1 MNDSHTWARRYRK
14 IFLFL
19 LRFKWCRQKWI
30 CISVYLFTASFVYKN
45 TRATYSH
52 HISTRKSTKKI
63 NAVHERS
70 LRIIRND
77 YESLYPLLL
86 EEVHQTTFHQRYI
99 NSLMTKVYKYLNG
112 HSPDI
117 MNDIFKLRDDTCN
130 LRNFHIFQ
138 KLPHLPDRKPSFTE
152 TRTRCYS
159 ISRWPTL
166 ETSACWYP
174 WGSFFNSSV
183 AYVWGMYAYR
193 NLL

>member
-1 MNDSHTWARRYRK
+1 MNDSHTWARHYRK

-45 TRATYSH
+45 TRATY
-52 HISTRKSTKKI
+52 ISTRKSTKKI

-86 EEVHQTTFHQRYI
+86 EEAQQITLHQRCISY
-99 NSLMTKVYKYLNG
+99 LMIKVYKYLNG

-117 MNDIFKLRDDTCN
+117 MNDIFKLRENTCN

-138 KLPHLPDRKPSFTE
+138 TE
-152 TRTRCYS
+152 NPRSLEYGLDAILYRASQLWQQVPTDTREAAS
-159 ISRWPTL
+159 LTL
-166 ETSACWYP
+166 
-174 WGSFFNSSV
+174 
-183 AYVWGMYAYR
+183 
-193 NLL
+193 L